1 MASGLAYVM
10 TFSLLFGNIA
20 VIAHAGNN
28 EMAQAAESNE
38 NDTVSADH
46 SVPDH

>member
-1 MASGLAYVM
+1 MASGLAYAM
-10 TFSLLFGNIA
+10 TFSLLFGNFA
-20 VIAHAGNN
+20 VIAHADNN